1 MQEEI
6 VMNDDIISTDD
17 IIKEVIRLTMLKY
30 TGRKP
35 NTQAITKFSKYLDM
49 EYENNTSKNSL
60 DNRISSIIK
69 TIEKK
74 YEKYARVTPL

>member
-6 VMNDDIISTDD
+6 VRDDEIISTDD

-35 NTQAITKFSKYLDM
+35 NTQALTKFPKYLDM

-74 YEKYARVTPL
+74 YEKYARVTQL